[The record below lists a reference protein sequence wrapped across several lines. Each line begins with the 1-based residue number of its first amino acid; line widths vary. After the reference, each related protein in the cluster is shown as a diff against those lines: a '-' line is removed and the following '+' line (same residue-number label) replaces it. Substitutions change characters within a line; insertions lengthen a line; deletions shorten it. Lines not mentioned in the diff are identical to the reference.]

1 MKKLSTEEEKH
12 LGKQGVC
19 KNCGSEDGRWEIDP
33 YQEDIHQEQ
42 ILVCVCEK
50 CYDIYVDEI

>member
-19 KNCGSEDGRWEIDP
+19 ENCGSEDGRWEIDP

-50 CYDIYVDEI
+50 FYDR